1 MAALALAGAL
11 VLARVEGAHPH
22 RRFGLANG
30 ITLARAGGAAVLA
43 AFALDPA
50 PLAGTAAGW
59 AAFGGA
65 ALLLGLDG
73 IDGAIARRQRLTSAF
88 GARFDL
94 EVDAGMVL
102 ALSALALAL
111 GKAGPWV
118 LGLGLLRYGFVL
130 AGRALP
136 ALARPLAP
144 SRRRSAVCALA
155 VAALTLVLAPPVAPP
170 LSAAIAA
177 GAGAALVAS
186 FAVDVARLLGRPAR

>member
-73 IDGAIARRQRLTSAF
+73 IDGAIARGQRLASAF

-118 LGLGLLRYGFVL
+118 LGLGLLRYAFVL

-177 GAGAALVAS
+177 AAGAALVAS

>member
-1 MAALALAGAL
+1 MAALALVGAL
-11 VLARVEGAHPH
+11 VLARVEGAHQH

-73 IDGAIARRQRLTSAF
+73 IDGAIARGQRLASAF

-102 ALSALALAL
+102 TLSALALAL

-118 LGLGLLRYGFVL
+118 LGLGLLRYAFVL

-170 LSAAIAA
+170 LSAAVAA
-177 GAGAALVAS
+177 AAGAALVAS